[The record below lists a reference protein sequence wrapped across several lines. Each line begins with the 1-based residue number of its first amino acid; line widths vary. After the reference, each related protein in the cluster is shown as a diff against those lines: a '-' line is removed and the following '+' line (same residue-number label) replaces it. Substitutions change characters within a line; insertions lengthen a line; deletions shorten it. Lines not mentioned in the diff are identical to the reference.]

1 MQKNGE
7 ICLKINRKQSAKL
20 KICSI
25 NFQNFFKQLSLVNF
39 DTRCNLEKIHI
50 NGRDKNTSYNEKHHN
65 HVPST
70 FAYKLL
76 CIDDKFIK
84 SVILY

>member
-1 MQKNGE
+1 MLQKNGE
-7 ICLKINRKQSAKL
+7 ICLKINGKQSAKL
-20 KICSI
+20 KRCSI

-39 DTRCNLEKIHI
+39 MLILDVIHI